1 MMIYV
6 LFSYLSL
13 SLSLPFVCMSSC
25 LAFVAFFPS
34 LLSAYIYV
42 NLQYVVVVLPE
53 KMCFE
58 YIARGCGYTTVL
70 LPGTLQKWMLWSKQ
84 NWILER

>member
-6 LFSYLSL
+6 FFLSFAP

-42 NLQYVVVVLPE
+42 ILQYVVVVLPE
-53 KMCFE
+53 KICFE
-58 YIARGCGYTTVL
+58 YIARGFGYTQQFCC
-70 LPGTLQKWMLWSKQ
+70 QKWMLWSKQ
-84 NWILER
+84 NWILEC